1 MLMNKHHD
9 LWMSGGRQRPLPG
22 VTGELLGMEVWN
34 LSVLGAPPYTQD
46 FFFLAGPLCPQVNS
60 LMTEIPQQWPAT
72 YSCSLKNSTSIM
84 ILPF

>member
-1 MLMNKHHD
+1 MNKHHD

-46 FFFLAGPLCPQVNS
+46 FFFF
-60 LMTEIPQQWPAT
+60 WPVLFVPRLTA
-72 YSCSLKNSTSIM
+72 S
-84 ILPF
+84 